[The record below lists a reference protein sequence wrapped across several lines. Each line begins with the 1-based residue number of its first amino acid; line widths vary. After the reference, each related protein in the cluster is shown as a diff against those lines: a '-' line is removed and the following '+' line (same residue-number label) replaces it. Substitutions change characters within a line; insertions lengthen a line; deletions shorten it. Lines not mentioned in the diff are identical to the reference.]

1 MSYYKIV
8 IDNKTVN
15 IAKSYGFLKYQIEN
29 NILLYC
35 PKIEAQYIQSKDEKL
50 YHANWMRKIVVDEFS
65 YKEAIVEEISEEE
78 YDEIN
83 SLLNEGKDIYISEE
97 AKNNISP
104 EYIETVEETQQAKEI
119 KLSELSLFCKKAI
132 QDGFDATLSNNQIY
146 HFSLGIVDQLNIT
159 RLYHRAL
166 TEETFLPYHADGL
179 LCEIFSKE
187 DIYTIYERME
197 EVINYHTIYHNSLK
211 NYVLSLENIEDV
223 KAIKYGMDIPLE
235 YQSEVFKNLLG
246 K

>member
-1 MSYYKIV
+1 MEYFKIKLKNKIV
-8 IDNKTVN
+8 GVTTSNDFRRFQQKHSLLLLSDKASAQYVCVKNVGYFHDLWMIPVTTDKV
-15 IAKSYGFLKYQIEN
+15 SYQIAS
-29 NILLYC
+29 
-35 PKIEAQYIQSKDEKL
+35 IEEISKDEYEKL
-50 YHANWMRKIVVDEFS
+50 YETLEEGEV
-65 YKEAIVEEISEEE
+65 YLPEEIEENIPSVFIDESLSEIR
-78 YDEIN
+78 D
-83 SLLNEGKDIYISEE
+83 SKISE
-97 AKNNISP
+97 IG
-104 EYIETVEETQQAKEI
+104 
-119 KLSELSLFCKKAI
+119 LFCRKNI
-132 QDGFDATLSNNQIY
+132 QDGFDTILSDNQIY

-187 DIYTIYERME
+187 DIYTIYEKME

>member
-1 MSYYKIV
+1 MEYFKIKLK
-8 IDNKTVN
+8 NKIIGVVTNNDFRRFQQKHGLLLLSDKASAQYACVKN
-15 IAKSYGFLKYQIEN
+15 VGYFHDLWMNPVTTDKVSYQIAS
-29 NILLYC
+29 
-35 PKIEAQYIQSKDEKL
+35 IEEISKDEYEKL
-50 YHANWMRKIVVDEFS
+50 YETLEEGVVYLPEETEENTPSIFIDES
-65 YKEAIVEEISEEE
+65 LGEIRDSKISE
-78 YDEIN
+78 I
-83 SLLNEGKDIYISEE
+83 G
-97 AKNNISP
+97 
-104 EYIETVEETQQAKEI
+104 
-119 KLSELSLFCKKAI
+119 LFCRKNI
-132 QDGFDATLSNNQIY
+132 QDGFDATLSNNQTY

-187 DIYTIYERME
+187 DIYTIYEKME

-211 NYVLSLENIEDV
+211 NYVLSLKNTQDI
-223 KAIKYGMDIPLE
+223 KAVKYGMDIPVE